1 MDHLLNFHFNILQ
14 GKINGCPKSID
25 LGNIFKSFGWEK
37 KRKEKKKDFLMGFY
51 IFHESGLKL
60 SKNSQ
65 LKNFLKISV
74 NETLYQ

>member
-1 MDHLLNFHFNILQ
+1 M
-14 GKINGCPKSID
+14 GK
-25 LGNIFKSFGWEK
+25 EK
-37 KRKEKKKDFLMGFY
+37 KRKKKDFLMGFY
-51 IFHESGLKL
+51 IFHDSGLKL